1 MALMGGMR
9 VKIYLDVIWALNLLF
24 DSFLLYLAAIILK
37 RQVKLWRVA
46 LGGFIGSLLI
56 ILSITPL
63 HAAAGHPAGKLFFSV
78 LMVLTVFGYKR
89 LSFFLKALMTFY
101 VTTFLLGGTLT
112 GVHYFI
118 QFDMELASNVA
129 INHIKGFGDPISWL
143 FVLLGFPLAWHF
155 SRRNIEQFEMTKIQ
169 YDSLADVEIQFMD
182 LTFEVRGL
190 IDSGNQLYDPISKQ
204 PVMILSIGK
213 ILETMPEEIRRIA
226 GNPDCVIS
234 GEANFSQEL
243 ESKMRIIPCK
253 VVGQEHQLI
262 IAFQPECIKI
272 ITGTDIYFAEK
283 GLISFTTQ
291 QLSADDSFQCI
302 VHPKMMAG
310 MAKSDSAVK
319 VS

>member
-1 MALMGGMR
+1 

-24 DSFLLYLAAIILK
+24 DAFLLYLTALILK

-63 HAAAGHPAGKLFFSV
+63 HAAAGHPAGKLFFSIF
-78 LMVLTVFGYKR
+78 MVLSVFGYNR
-89 LSFFLKALMTFY
+89 LRFVIKALMTFY

-118 QFDMELASNVA
+118 QFDMDLASNVA
-129 INHIKGFGDPISWL
+129 LNHIKGYGDPISWL

-169 YDSLADVEIQFMD
+169 YESLADVEVQFMGMS
-182 LTFEVRGL
+182 FNIRGL
-190 IDSGNQLYDPISKQ
+190 IDSGNQLYDPISKM
-204 PVMILSIGK
+204 PVMILSIVK
-213 ILETMPEEIRRIA
+213 LMEQMPKDIRRIA
-226 GNPDCVIS
+226 ENPDCVLS
-234 GEANFSQEL
+234 GEGDFSQEL
-243 ESKMRIIPCK
+243 ENKMRIIPCK

-262 IAFQPECIKI
+262 IAFHPESIKI
-272 ITGTDIYFAEK
+272 TNGNEIYIAEK
-283 GLISFTTQ
+283 GLISFTAQ
-291 QLSADDSFQCI
+291 ELSADGSFQCI
-302 VHPKMMAG
+302 IHPKMMAG
-310 MAKSDSAVK
+310 MAKADSTVK

>member
-1 MALMGGMR
+1 M
-9 VKIYLDVIWALNLLF
+9 KIYLDVIWALNLLF

-37 RQVKLWRVA
+37 RQVKLWRIA

-89 LSFFLKALMTFY
+89 LRFFLKALMTFY

-118 QFDMELASNVA
+118 QFDMELASSVA

-143 FVLLGFPLAWHF
+143 FVILGFPLAWHF

-169 YDSLADVEIQFMD
+169 YDSLADVEIRFMD
-182 LTFEVRGL
+182 LSFEVRGL
-190 IDSGNQLYDPISKQ
+190 IDSGNQLYDPISKL

-213 ILETMPEEIRRIA
+213 TLAAMPEEIRRIA
-226 GNPDCVIS
+226 EDPDCVIS
-234 GEANFSQEL
+234 GEVTFSQEL

-262 IAFQPECIKI
+262 VALQPESIKI
-272 ITGTDIYFAEK
+272 ATDTDSYIAEK

-291 QLSADDSFQCI
+291 ELSADDSFQCI
-302 VHPKMMAG
+302 VHPKMLTG
-310 MAKSDSAVK
+310 MAKAGSTAK

>member
-1 MALMGGMR
+1 M
-9 VKIYLDVIWALNLLF
+9 KIYLDVIWALNLLF

-37 RQVKLWRVA
+37 RQVKLWRIA

-89 LSFFLKALMTFY
+89 MRFFFKALMTFY

-143 FVLLGFPLAWHF
+143 FVILGFPLAWHF

-190 IDSGNQLYDPISKQ
+190 IDSGNQLYDPISKM
-204 PVMILSIGK
+204 PVMILSISK
-213 ILETMPEEIRRIA
+213 TLATMPEEIRRIA
-226 GNPDCVIS
+226 EDPDCVIS
-234 GEANFSQEL
+234 GEVAFSQEL

-262 IAFQPECIKI
+262 VALQPESIKI
-272 ITGTDIYFAEK
+272 ATETDIYFAEK

-291 QLSADDSFQCI
+291 ELSADDSFQCI
-302 VHPKMMAG
+302 VHPKMLAG
-310 MAKSDSAVK
+310 MAKAGSAAK